1 MTSFDH
7 RKGDNN
13 DQSRQECCAFTGAF
27 FSSHGSDAHKREL
40 EAQAHESAMRRKMA
54 CCRPHHRLHIISGH
68 RRGHSVPAP
77 KQYARRDD
85 ACQG

>member
-40 EAQAHESAMRRKMA
+40 EAQAGGRICTQPTPINSAK
-54 CCRPHHRLHIISGH
+54 L
-68 RRGHSVPAP
+68 
-77 KQYARRDD
+77 
-85 ACQG
+85 